1 MKSTLLLML
10 TFVTFCLAA
19 QNQPATA
26 PAIPMYGES
35 ITLEKAKKLV
45 AAAEAFAVGK
55 QWPIAVAIVDT
66 GGNLVMLVTMDNTQR
81 ASIDIAIGKAK
92 TANNFKR
99 PTKALEDVVAGGG
112 AGLRILAVP
121 GLFPIEGGEPIF
133 VNGKIVGAIGVSG
146 MSAAQDGEI
155 VKAALAATK

>member
-1 MKSTLLLML
+1 MKPTLVLVLIL
-10 TFVTFCLAA
+10 TTSCVVA
-19 QNQPATA
+19 QNQPSTTT
-26 PAIPMYGES
+26 PLPLYGES
-35 ITLEKAKKLV
+35 ITLEKAKKVV
-45 AAAEAFAVGK
+45 AAAQAFAISK
-55 QWPIAVAIVDT
+55 QWIIAVAIVDT
-66 GGNLVMLVTMDNTQR
+66 GGNLVLLETMDNTQR
-81 ASIDIAIGKAK
+81 ASVDIAIGKAK

-99 PTKALEDVVAGGG
+99 PTKALEDAIAGGG

-155 VKAALAATK
+155 VRAALAASK